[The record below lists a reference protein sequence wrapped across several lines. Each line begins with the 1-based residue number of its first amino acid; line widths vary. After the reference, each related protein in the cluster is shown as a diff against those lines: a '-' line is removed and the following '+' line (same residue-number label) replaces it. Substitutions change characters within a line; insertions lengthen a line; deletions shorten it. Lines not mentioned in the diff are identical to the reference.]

1 MRSVSQRTVAA
12 ITLPVVLPFALAACG
27 SMQRDIERQTDTSA
41 QQITDYR
48 ARVTTMN
55 VTSNVAV
62 VQRVSGAWLG
72 GHAVPMQADSALPE
86 IFRREGWRFI
96 FPDKGTMLTV
106 AERLQKNTGIP
117 VRVQPDVLMP
127 MSAFLNINGTSIA
140 SEDKPAAQGAAMTP
154 GSVTTLPPLPSPAAG
169 GALAAGTSS
178 IVASPA
184 SQAMYE
190 MHYIGTL
197 AGYLELLCAQAGI
210 SWDYHDGV
218 ITLRRLVTKT
228 FVLKSLPGSSGL
240 QAGMGRDGQTQTG
253 TQTSGGSSQSVS
265 TGGYSTTGKVEM
277 SSTFSVW
284 ASLDKSIQAVKTPVG
299 RYAISEATGTITV
312 TDTRAAVEEIGR
324 IIDHENSTLTR
335 QVAMRVEVISV
346 KLSGNNQYG
355 VDWTAVFQKVTHMV
369 PWALSYTSPATLV
382 STTTAGSLGASVL
395 APTDGSTGTWTGS
408 QAFVTALSDYG
419 RAKVLTTA
427 NAMTINRQPVPV
439 AITQQTGYLAEVT
452 PAPAG
457 ASGSAGGTP
466 GLMPGTVTTGFMLNL
481 LPTVLDSNNIQL
493 QVSVGISSLDALVK
507 QTSGSGTNQ
516 NSIQT
521 PTVSSTDFL
530 QKVSMRPG
538 QTLVLS
544 GYERDS
550 RQFDKR
556 TLTPGAPIGFG
567 GSFNGTDE
575 REAVVI
581 LVTPVVTE
589 GAI

>member
-1 MRSVSQRTVAA
+1 MRYV
-12 ITLPVVLPFALAACG
+12 
-27 SMQRDIERQTDTSA
+27 
-41 QQITDYR
+41 
-48 ARVTTMN
+48 
-55 VTSNVAV
+55 
-62 VQRVSGAWLG
+62 
-72 GHAVPMQADSALPE
+72 
-86 IFRREGWRFI
+86 
-96 FPDKGTMLTV
+96 
-106 AERLQKNTGIP
+106 
-117 VRVQPDVLMP
+117 
-127 MSAFLNINGTSIA
+127 
-140 SEDKPAAQGAAMTP
+140 
-154 GSVTTLPPLPSPAAG
+154 
-169 GALAAGTSS
+169 
-178 IVASPA
+178 
-184 SQAMYE
+184 
-190 MHYIGTL
+190 GTL

-218 ITLRRLVTKT
+218 ITLRRLVTRT
-228 FVLKSLPGSSGL
+228 FTLKALPGSSGL

-253 TQTSGGSSQSVS
+253 TQSNSTAAQTTS

-277 SSTFSVW
+277 NSTFSVW
-284 ASLDKSIQAVKTPVG
+284 TSLDKAIQAIKTPIG

-312 TDTRAAVEEIGR
+312 TDTRSAVEEIGR

-382 STTTAGSLGASVL
+382 SATTAGSLGASVL

-408 QAFVTALSDYG
+408 QAFVTALNDYG

-439 AITQQTGYLAEVT
+439 AITQQTGFLAETT

-466 GLMPGTVTTGFMLNL
+466 GLTPGTVTTGFMLNL

-507 QTSGSGTNQ
+507 QTSGSGDNQ
-516 NSIQT
+516 QSIQT

-530 QKVSMRPG
+530 QKVSMKPG

-556 TLTPGAPIGFG
+556 TLGPGVPLGFG
-567 GSFNGTDE
+567 GSFNGTDD

-581 LVTPVVTE
+581 LVTHVVTE

>member
-1 MRSVSQRTVAA
+1 MRQVSQRTVAA
-12 ITLPVVLPFALAACG
+12 IALPIVLAACG
-27 SMQRDIERQTDTSA
+27 SMQHDIARQTDDTT

-48 ARVTTMN
+48 SRVTTVN
-55 VTSNVAV
+55 VTSNVSV

-86 IFRREGWRFI
+86 IFRRDGWRFI

-106 AERLQKNTGIP
+106 AERLTKNTGIP

-127 MSAFLNINGTSIA
+127 MSAFMNINGTSIA
-140 SEDKPAAQGAAMTP
+140 AEEKAAAPGAPTTP

-178 IVASPA
+178 TFAAPA
-184 SQAMYE
+184 SQPTYE
-190 MHYIGTL
+190 MRYVGTL

-218 ITLRRLVTKT
+218 ITLRRLVTRT

-253 TQTSGGSSQSVS
+253 TQSSSTASQSIT

-277 SSTFSVW
+277 NSTFSVW
-284 ASLDKSIQAVKTPVG
+284 TSLDKAIQAIKTPVG
-299 RYAISEATGTITV
+299 RYAISEATGRITV

-324 IIDHENSTLTR
+324 VIDEENSTLTR

-346 KLSGNNQYG
+346 KLTGNNQYG

-369 PWALSYTSPATLV
+369 PWALSYTGPASLV
-382 STTTAGSLGASVL
+382 SATTAGSLSASVL
-395 APTDGSTGTWTGS
+395 APTDGTSGTWTGS
-408 QAFVTALSDYG
+408 QAFVSALNDYG

-439 AITQQTGYLAEVT
+439 AITQQTGYLAETT

-466 GLMPGTVTTGFMLNL
+466 GLTPGTVTTGFMLNL

-507 QTSGSGTNQ
+507 QTSGSGNSQ
-516 NSIQT
+516 QSIQT

-530 QKVSMRPG
+530 QKVSMKPG

-556 TLTPGAPIGFG
+556 TLAPGVPLGFG
-567 GSFNGTDE
+567 GSFNGNDD

-589 GAI
+589 GSI